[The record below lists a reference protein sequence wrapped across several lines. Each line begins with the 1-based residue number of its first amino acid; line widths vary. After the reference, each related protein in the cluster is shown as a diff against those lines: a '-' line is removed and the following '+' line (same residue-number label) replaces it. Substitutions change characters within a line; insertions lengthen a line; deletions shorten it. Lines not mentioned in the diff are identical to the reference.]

1 MRIAIKDLKVGSK
14 FSMSE
19 GGAVL
24 EVVAADAEMIVAK
37 GGEAGLKR
45 LPAQDRAVWLVD
57 APKAAPAPAPKVEK
71 APEAPKA
78 KKASK
83 VKKAEKVE
91 APVEAKVEAPAEAP
105 AEEEVEAP
113 EAE

>member
-45 LPAQDRAVWLVD
+45 LPAQDRAVWLTE
-57 APKAAPAPAPKVEK
+57 APKAAPAPKPEK
-71 APEAPKA
+71 KADEDWAPKA
-78 KKASK
+78 KKAAK
-83 VKKAEKVE
+83 KKAAAAEE
-91 APVEAKVEAPAEAP
+91 AEAS
-105 AEEEVEAP
+105 

>member
-45 LPAQDRAVWLVD
+45 LPAQDRAVWLTE
-57 APKAAPAPAPKVEK
+57 APKAAPAPKPAKKADEDWAP
-71 APEAPKA
+71 PKA

-83 VKKAEKVE
+83 KKAD
-91 APVEAKVEAPAEAP
+91 
-105 AEEEVEAP
+105 AP
-113 EAE
+113 EAEVSEAE

>member
-45 LPAQDRAVWLVD
+45 LPAHPSDQLRLRGIWKNARTQ
-57 APKAAPAPAPKVEK
+57 
-71 APEAPKA
+71 
-78 KKASK
+78 
-83 VKKAEKVE
+83 
-91 APVEAKVEAPAEAP
+91 
-105 AEEEVEAP
+105 
-113 EAE
+113 

>member
-14 FSMSE
+14 FSMNE
-19 GGAVL
+19 GGKVL
-24 EVVAADAEMIVAK
+24 EVVAADAELIVAK

-57 APKAAPAPAPKVEK
+57 APKAAKAAPAPKVEK
-71 APEAPKA
+71 KAEEAPKA
-78 KKASK
+78 KKVIK
-83 VKKAEKVE
+83 TKKAE
-91 APVEAKVEAPAEAP
+91 APKI
-105 AEEEVEAP
+105 EAP